1 MPKWRGVGNFW
12 IFYDCS
18 PNSTTTS
25 GERAYNLS
33 VLKHVFHVVQQPKLN
48 RKWSHLHFTLSPL
61 HAPPSIQYFESGL
74 NTKGNSGKHRIDKH
88 IFLSWKPVAAR
99 VFFRCLSQRF
109 VFSILLNIK
118 TFTSDHFFICW
129 LLVIKLICEL
139 IIWALPIYEFYE
151 RCIYKKTV
159 NIYIVI
165 AVQHFVKHVAAVSIS
180 RTDKSGIG
188 FSLLSYQHFK
198 INILLQSSFPSSCI
212 FTIST
217 LTFSS
222 AVNVFLYFLVY
233 FRISRLTFSSAV
245 TVRCCSLV
253 VTINIHCYSY

>member
-1 MPKWRGVGNFW
+1 MLFLCLLKFSIVKWRSWSSLSWTHIRCLIVHFDAQMEGGFAKFEIFYLKGGRGVGAGNFW

-74 NTKGNSGKHRIDKH
+74 NTNGNSGKHRIDKH

-109 VFSILLNIK
+109 VCVLLNIY
-118 TFTSDHFFICW
+118 HF
-129 LLVIKLICEL
+129 
-139 IIWALPIYEFYE
+139 
-151 RCIYKKTV
+151 
-159 NIYIVI
+159 
-165 AVQHFVKHVAAVSIS
+165 
-180 RTDKSGIG
+180 
-188 FSLLSYQHFK
+188 
-198 INILLQSSFPSSCI
+198 
-212 FTIST
+212 
-217 LTFSS
+217 
-222 AVNVFLYFLVY
+222 Y
-233 FRISRLTFSSAV
+233 FRLFFYLLIARYQTNVWTYHLGT
-245 TVRCCSLV
+245 
-253 VTINIHCYSY
+253 SYLWVLWKVYL